1 MELPSYK
8 SSILLTKSYRILRSR
23 AYETLRSHEL
33 NATEW
38 SIIGLVYESENG
50 ITLSGVAKSIGIKKP
65 LVTLLVD
72 NLVQRKLIMRS
83 PNKDD
88 SRSKLLMIKPEGRVL
103 IEAVEGELGEGFKS
117 LFDDLTNGDIAN
129 YVKVLETII
138 KNDQTTGSN

>member
-72 NLVQRKLIMRS
+72 KLVQRKLIMRS